1 MFDWLQEMFGDFWT
15 WLAERIQ
22 VIIDLLSPFHWV
34 YEAYQYLLAFLPFKN
49 PFIGHAIIYFAWS
62 WVNLVP
68 YAKFAAVFV
77 DVTFMLGCV
86 MLIFASEVLLLTF
99 RVWRTIRSIVT

>member
-1 MFDWLQEMFGDFWT
+1 MFDWLPTMFGDFWD
-15 WLAERIQ
+15 WLAGRIQ
-22 VIIDLLSPFHWV
+22 VIIDLLSPLSWLFD
-34 YEAYQYLLAFLPFKN
+34 AYQYFLSFLPFKN
-49 PFIGHAIIYFAWS
+49 PFIGHAIIYFAWA

-86 MLIFASEVLLLTF
+86 MLTFTSELLLLVF